1 VTGFLRVLHL
11 RQFRRHPARAILTA
25 LSIAAGVALAV
36 SVVVVQTSFDRSI
49 TSFGRTLAGPAPLRV
64 VGPAARGGLDARV
77 VDRIR
82 AVPGV
87 GVAVPLVQAFTT
99 ADSADGER
107 SELGTAIGADWSM
120 EALFGRFGC
129 DGAATT
135 PLVSA
140 RLARR
145 LGPGATLR
153 SDVRSVPLDG
163 AATSSRLDG
172 INRGSAVIDPLA
184 VSQQLFARPG
194 AVDGVYVTPAPGTP
208 VETLRARLADA
219 VGPQNGVLS
228 SADPPPGMKSAAA
241 FVLALL
247 GLLSLFALA
256 VGGMLARNSVVLSLV
271 ERRRDLAVAAAV
283 GATPRMLT
291 TGILAEVAIVGAA
304 GGAIGAFG
312 GVLLAKPVL
321 DGIDRFVARAIGAH
335 LTVHASPAVI
345 GLSIALGLG
354 AAVLATWRPAR
365 QAARLDIAAELSSR
379 DTAEEAAVSTHV
391 KRAAILIAIGVAGVV
406 AAHVASSGGG
416 LEPWQPIATEL
427 GVVVASVG
435 LIGSVGTL
443 APIVATLVGRVLHGA
458 PGAARLGIANV
469 ARSRRTGVMTI
480 AVASAV
486 GVAFSIAST
495 TRSIHDAVT
504 SDILSSGDRV
514 SINTVP
520 VSNSINIEGKPWPST
535 MAALAK
541 IPGVASVDEQV
552 VMLVRQPDGSTIGVS
567 ASDGDPPLRLDG
579 DLVRGT
585 ADQARFARGEVV
597 IGPNLARRFHVHPGD
612 RIAVAGRDG
621 VVDVTVQGVEQ
632 FGDFNGTLVRMPM
645 SMVTRLYG
653 EQPPAFVSLLVKPG
667 ADPVAV
673 ARAVEAAHLQPH
685 LEASPPREIAET
697 IAGEVSAQVSPFWAL
712 QRSLVVVAFVAV
724 LFTLLLSAVQ
734 RRRELG
740 VLGAIGMRPSEIAA
754 MVISEGAAVALI
766 GAVLGTL
773 ASIGFILAMGDAVA
787 VVIGFQDPLRFDLLA
802 PVAWGVVVLALVLVA
817 ASWPAWRAAR
827 TEVLPA
833 LQYE

>member
-1 VTGFLRVLHL
+1 VAGFLRVLHL
-11 RQFRRHPARAILTA
+11 RQFRRHPGRAILTA

-36 SVVVVQTSFDRSI
+36 SVVVVQGSFDRSI
-49 TSFGRTLAGPAPLRV
+49 TSFGRTLAGAAPLRV
-64 VGPAARGGLDARV
+64 IGPASRGGLDERI

-87 GVAVPLVQAFTT
+87 GVAVPLVQAVTV
-99 ADSADGER
+99 ADSRDGET
-107 SELGTAIGADWSM
+107 SELVAAVGADCSM
-120 EALFGRFGC
+120 EAVFGHFGC
-129 DGAATT
+129 DGASTT

-153 SDVRSVPLDG
+153 TDVRAVALDG
-163 AATSSRLDG
+163 AATSTRLDTL
-172 INRGSAVIDPLA
+172 NRGSAVVYPLA
-184 VSQQLFARPG
+184 VAQQLFARPG
-194 AVDGVYVTPAPGTP
+194 ALDVVYVTPAPGTAIG
-208 VETLRARLADA
+208 TLKARLTDA

-228 SADPPPGMKSAAA
+228 AADPPPGLRSSAA
-241 FVLALL
+241 FMLALL

-283 GATPRMLT
+283 GATPRMVAF
-291 TGILAEVAIVGAA
+291 GILAEVAIVGAA
-304 GGAIGAFG
+304 GGAIGALG

-321 DGIDRFVARAIGAH
+321 DGIDRFVSRAIGAH
-335 LTVHASPAVI
+335 LSVHASPAVVA
-345 GLSIALGLG
+345 LSVALGLA
-354 AAVLATWRPAR
+354 AAVVATWRPAR

-379 DTAEEAAVSTHV
+379 DTADEAAVTTHA
-391 KRAAILIAIGVAGVV
+391 KRAGVLIGIGVAGVV
-406 AAHVASSGGG
+406 LAHVASSGGG
-416 LEPWQPIATEL
+416 LERWQPLATEL
-427 GVVVASVG
+427 GVVVASIG
-435 LIGSVGTL
+435 LIGSVGAL
-443 APIVATLVGRVLHGA
+443 APIVATLIGRFLRGA
-458 PGAARLGIANV
+458 SGSARLGIANV

-495 TRSIHDAVT
+495 TQSIHDAVS
-504 SDILSSGDRV
+504 SDILSNGDRV

-520 VSNSINIEGKPWPST
+520 VGNSLNIEGKPWPST
-535 MAALAK
+535 LAALAK
-541 IPGVASVDEQV
+541 IPGVASVERQV
-552 VMLVRQPDGSTIGVS
+552 FVLVRQPDGSTIGVS
-567 ASDGDPPLRLDG
+567 GSDADPPLRLDG

-597 IGPNLARRFHVHPGD
+597 IGPNLARRFRVHPGD

-653 EQPPAFVSLLVKPG
+653 EQPPAFVNLRVAPG

-685 LEASPPREIAET
+685 LEASPPREIAAT
-697 IAGEVSAQVSPFWAL
+697 VAKEVTAQVSPFWAL

-740 VLGAIGMRPSEIAA
+740 VLGAIGMRPGEIAA
-754 MVISEGAAVALI
+754 MVLAEGAAVALV
-766 GAVLGTL
+766 GTVLG
-773 ASIGFILAMGDAVA
+773 AFAAIGFILAMGDAVS

-802 PVAWGVVVLALVLVA
+802 PVVWGVVLLALVLVA